1 MTSQNDRA
9 MDLRR
14 HKRKRAREKKQTLDN
29 FEANFLW
36 FKHKIKLMGHGELR
50 FTEREQKKGKAR
62 GATRHQAMAFCENEI
77 LK

>member
-14 HKRKRAREKKQTLDN
+14 HKRKRASEKKQTLDN

-50 FTEREQKKGKAR
+50 FTERERAKKGKSTGSNAAP
-62 GATRHQAMAFCENEI
+62 GNGI
-77 LK
+77 L

>member
-1 MTSQNDRA
+1 MIAPWIYVGIKGSERA
-9 MDLRR
+9 
-14 HKRKRAREKKQTLDN
+14 KKKQTLDN

-50 FTEREQKKGKAR
+50 FTERERAKKGKAR
-62 GATRHQAMAFCENEI
+62 GATRHQAMAFCENKI